1 MKQLFTICMV
11 LGCFSVSIA
20 QGIQG
25 NVTLSGNALVQVTGY
40 SVTLT
45 WNASQNATSYNVYRG
60 TVQGGPY
67 IKVGS
72 AIVVTTYTDVQV
84 IPDQTLY
91 YVTTAVSGSNESGYS
106 NQVAAVIP

>member
-1 MKQLFTICMV
+1 MKQLFTICIV
-11 LGCFSVSIA
+11 LGCFNVSVA

-25 NVTLSGNALVQVTGY
+25 NITLSGNASVKVTGH

-45 WNASQNATSYNVYRG
+45 WNTSQNATSYNVYRG
-60 TVQGGPY
+60 ATHGGPY

-84 IPDQTLY
+84 TPNQTFY

-106 NQVAAVIP
+106 NAVAAVIP